1 MDGAEWIAKLMDFPV
16 FYCDLHR
23 VLRGYCRVN
32 FDLLVEHP
40 KQTADGEITE
50 MFARRLEK
58 TICDNP
64 PYWFWSHKRW
74 KLKPENIVAHH
85 G

>member
-1 MDGAEWIAKLMDFPV
+1 M
-16 FYCDLHR
+16 
-23 VLRGYCRVN
+23 N

-50 MFARRLEK
+50 MFTRRLEK

>member
-1 MDGAEWIAKLMDFPV
+1 M
-16 FYCDLHR
+16 
-23 VLRGYCRVN
+23 N